1 MSRPNITLKIASS
14 LDGKIALSNGQ
25 SKWITSEGA
34 RAAGR
39 SLRATHDAIAIG
51 ANTAL
56 EDNPK
61 LTTRIDGE
69 TDPVRIIFDSRARL
83 PLDSH
88 LVQTAKDTPTYV
100 VTSNDSANSRKLAE
114 QGVVILF
121 AGTGADGHVDIDVA
135 MDMLTHHG
143 IKTLLIEGGGTL
155 AASFISRGLVDK
167 IEWFRAPMILGAEG
181 RPAIGTLALSDMAD
195 VYKFK
200 RVSVTVI
207 GDDIHERYQRV
218 EG

>member
-1 MSRPNITLKIASS
+1 MARPNITLKIASS
-14 LDGKIALSNGQ
+14 LDGKIALKNGQ
-25 SKWITSEGA
+25 SQWITGESS
-34 RAAGR
+34 RRVGR
-39 SLRATHDAIAIG
+39 GLRASHDAIAIG
-51 ANTAL
+51 VNTAL
-56 EDNPK
+56 EDNPH

-69 TDPVRIIFDSRARL
+69 PNPVRIIFDGRARL

-121 AGTGADGHVDIDVA
+121 AGSDADGHVDIDVA